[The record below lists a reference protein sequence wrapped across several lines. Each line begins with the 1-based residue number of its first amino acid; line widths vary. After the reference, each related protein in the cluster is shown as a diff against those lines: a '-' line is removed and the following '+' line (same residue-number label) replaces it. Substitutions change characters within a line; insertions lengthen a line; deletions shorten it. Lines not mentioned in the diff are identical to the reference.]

1 MRCIRNVLFL
11 IIVLLGSLCQAQ
23 EYGATEQIKKPVS
36 ESIRIRQN
44 TQQNEVQWQ
53 GDKQKLLARYDEL
66 TETALQ
72 LSGKKQAL
80 TEKNENS
87 RSRIVVKQKQLD
99 DIEQIQKE
107 IIPLIASLIKELEE
121 FTATDL
127 PFLTEERDVRLQRL
141 VEIRDDPE
149 IAVSEKFR
157 KVMEAML
164 VEIEYG
170 NTIEVYQ
177 ETIATEERKML
188 VNIFRLGRVAQFFQT
203 LDHQSCG
210 FYNVAAAAWQPL
222 PTSYNRTIEAA
233 MEIGAKR
240 RPVELLTLPL
250 GRIRL

>member
-23 EYGATEQIKKPVS
+23 DSGSTEQIKKPVS
-36 ESIRIRQN
+36 ESISIRQN
-44 TQQNEVQWQ
+44 TQQNEMQWQ
-53 GDKQKLLARYDEL
+53 NDKQKLLARYDEL
-66 TETALQ
+66 TETEQQ
-72 LSGKKQAL
+72 LSMKKQAL
-80 TEKNENS
+80 IKKIENS
-87 RSRIVVKQKQLD
+87 RSRIAVKQKQLD
-99 DIEQIQKE
+99 DIEQIQSE
-107 IIPLIASLIKELEE
+107 INPLIAGLIKELEQ

-127 PFLTEERDVRLQRL
+127 PFLTEERDTRLQRL

-149 IAVSEKFR
+149 IAVGEKFR

-164 VEIEYG
+164 IEIEYG

-188 VNIFRLGRVAQFFQT
+188 VNILRLGRVALFFQT

-222 PTSYNRTIEAA
+222 PTEHNRTIQAA

-240 RPVELLTLPL
+240 RPVEILTLPL
-250 GRIRL
+250 GRIQL

>member
-1 MRCIRNVLFL
+1 MRCIRIVLF
-11 IIVLLGSLCQAQ
+11 IIVLLGPLCQVQ
-23 EYGATEQIKKPVS
+23 DGGATEQIQKPVS

-53 GDKQKLLARYDEL
+53 SDKQKLLARYDEL
-66 TETALQ
+66 TETAKQ
-72 LSGKKQAL
+72 LSGKKQAIS
-80 TEKNENS
+80 EKIENT
-87 RSRIVVKQKQLD
+87 RTRIAVKQKQLD

-107 IIPLIASLIKELEE
+107 IIPLIAGLIKELEQ
-121 FTATDL
+121 FTASDL

-177 ETIATEERKML
+177 ETIATKEREML
-188 VNIFRLGRVAQFFQT
+188 VDIFRLGRVALFFQT

-210 FYNVAAAAWQPL
+210 FYNVATAAWQPL
-222 PTSYNRTIEAA
+222 PTEYNRTIEAA
-233 MEIGAKR
+233 MEIGSKR

-250 GRIRL
+250 GRIQL